1 LEDALFAVAAALSAG
16 GGVSSERRGGGG
28 GADAALS
35 EAVFWLTNV
44 PKMSFAGDWS
54 DRVVHCGAAWKAAFA
69 MASGVTLNTGRS
81 PMELPL
87 MSKDRAIAGLEKYQ
101 YFSISYN
108 IT

>member
-1 LEDALFAVAAALSAG
+1 
-16 GGVSSERRGGGG
+16 
-28 GADAALS
+28 
-35 EAVFWLTNV
+35 
-44 PKMSFAGDWS
+44 
-54 DRVVHCGAAWKAAFA
+54 

-81 PMELPL
+81 PAMELPL